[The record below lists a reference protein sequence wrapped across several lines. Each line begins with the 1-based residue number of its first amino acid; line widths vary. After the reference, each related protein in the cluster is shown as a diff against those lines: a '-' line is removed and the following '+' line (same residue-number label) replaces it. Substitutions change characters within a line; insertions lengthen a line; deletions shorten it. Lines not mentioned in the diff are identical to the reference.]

1 MNFIITVAHQ
11 KGGVGK
17 STIASNLAVELSKIM
32 SAQVVDLDM
41 QKSISYFNSI
51 RSTNQLAVKY
61 AANFDEL
68 KHLVNNNNKAMII
81 DVGGFDSDLNRAAI
95 LAADFLLTPVS
106 DSTIELV
113 GLLSFKNIM
122 QEVRKIRPDLT
133 ANVLLNRVHVKTNT
147 ALHEI
152 NNFINE
158 NSEFSLMSSILRDRV
173 EFKKAFEVGKSVN
186 EYSKSG
192 KAATEINNLI
202 NEIKDKINGKNQSR
216 CI

>member
-32 SAQVVDLDM
+32 SVEVVDLDM
-41 QKSISYFNSI
+41 QKSISYFNSV
-51 RSTNQLAVKY
+51 RSTDQLSIKY
-61 AANFDEL
+61 ASSFDEL
-68 KHLVNNNNKAMII
+68 KQIVNNNKHCLII

-122 QEVRKIRPDLT
+122 QEVRKIRPELT
-133 ANVLLNRVHVKTNT
+133 ASVLLNRVHVKTNT
-147 ALHEI
+147 ALNEI

-158 NSEFSLMSSILRDRV
+158 NSEFSLMSNILRDRV
-173 EFKKAFEVGKSVN
+173 EFKKAFELGKSVN
-186 EYSKSG
+186 EYSKNG
-192 KAATEINNLI
+192 KAANEINSLI
-202 NEIKDKINGKNQSR
+202 NEIKKVIKW
-216 CI
+216 

>member
-32 SAQVVDLDM
+32 RVQVVDLDM

-51 RSTNQLAVKY
+51 RSKNQLIVKY

-68 KHLVNNNNKAMII
+68 KHLVNNNSKAMII

-122 QEVRKIRPDLT
+122 QEVRKIRPELT
-133 ANVLLNRVHVKTNT
+133 ASVLLNRVHVKTNT
-147 ALHEI
+147 ALNEI

-158 NSEFSLMSSILRDRV
+158 NPEFSLMKSILRDRV
-173 EFKKAFEVGKSVN
+173 EYKKAFEVGQSVTEFSN
-186 EYSKSG
+186 SG

-202 NEIKDKINGKNQSR
+202 NEIKKVIKW
-216 CI
+216 

>member
-17 STIASNLAVELSKIM
+17 STIASNLAVELAKIM
-32 SAQVVDLDM
+32 PAQVVDLDM

-51 RSTNQLAVKY
+51 RCTNQLTIKY

-68 KHLVNNNNKAMII
+68 KHLVNNNNQAMII
-81 DVGGFDSDLNRAAI
+81 DVGGFDSDLNRASI

-122 QEVRKIRPDLT
+122 KDVRKIRPELQ

-147 ALHEI
+147 ALNEI
-152 NNFINE
+152 NKFIND
-158 NSEFSLMSSILRDRV
+158 NQEFSLMSSILRDRV
-173 EFKKAFEVGKSVN
+173 EFKKAFEVGQSVT
-186 EYSKSG
+186 EFSKNG

-202 NEIKDKINGKNQSR
+202 NEIKKEVKW
-216 CI
+216 

>member
-32 SAQVVDLDM
+32 SVQVVDLDM

-51 RSTNQLAVKY
+51 RSTNQLIVKY
-61 AANFDEL
+61 AANFEEL
-68 KHLVNNNNKAMII
+68 KHLVNNNNQAMII

-122 QEVRKIRPDLT
+122 KDVRKIRPELT

-147 ALHEI
+147 ALNEI
-152 NNFINE
+152 NKFIND
-158 NSEFSLMSSILRDRV
+158 NQEFSLMTSILRDRV
-173 EFKKAFEVGKSVN
+173 EFKKAFELGKSVN
-186 EYSKSG
+186 EYAQNG

-202 NEIKDKINGKNQSR
+202 QEIKDTIKW
-216 CI
+216 

>member
-32 SAQVVDLDM
+32 SVQVVDLDM

-51 RSTNQLAVKY
+51 RSTNQLTIKY
-61 AANFDEL
+61 ASSFDEL
-68 KHLVNNNNKAMII
+68 KHLVNNNKHCLII

-95 LAADFLLTPVS
+95 LAADFILTPVS

-113 GLLSFKNIM
+113 GLLSFKKIM
-122 QEVRKIRPDLT
+122 EEVRKIRSDLT

-173 EFKKAFEVGKSVN
+173 EFKKSFELGKSVN

-192 KAATEINNLI
+192 KAATEINHLI
-202 NEIKDKINGKNQSR
+202 QEIKKELKW
-216 CI
+216 

>member
-17 STIASNLAVELSKIM
+17 STIASNLAVELSKNM
-32 SAQVVDLDM
+32 HVHVVDLDM
-41 QKSISYFNSI
+41 QKSISYFNSV
-51 RSTNQLAVKY
+51 RSTNQLSINY
-61 AANFDEL
+61 ASSFDEL
-68 KHLVNNNNKAMII
+68 KQIVNNNKHCLII

-122 QEVRKIRPDLT
+122 QEVRKIRPELT
-133 ANVLLNRVHVKTNT
+133 ASVLLNRVHVKTNT
-147 ALHEI
+147 ALNEI

-158 NSEFSLMSSILRDRV
+158 NPEFSLMKSILRDRV
-173 EFKKAFEVGKSVN
+173 EYKKAFEVGQSVTEFSN
-186 EYSKSG
+186 SG

-202 NEIKDKINGKNQSR
+202 NEIKKVIKW
-216 CI
+216 